1 MEPILAAL
9 ERDYNSELRAAMG
22 RFAREMDEASRMEL
36 LTMLAQENTRLLV
49 PVCDVDHEKGDFQF
63 TTTREAPGGWVL
75 HIYTH
80 DPARP
85 TGDGA
90 EEVLAVS
97 LPQLMSELA
106 DTEIIGFVIE
116 DSEEHSVVVYPHEG
130 GYMLL
135 GMWELDPHGF
145 AQN

>member
-1 MEPILAAL
+1 MEPTHAAL
-9 ERDYNSELRAAMG
+9 HQDYNSELRAAMG
-22 RFAREMDEASRMEL
+22 RFARDMNEDARMDLLMLLAMES
-36 LTMLAQENTRLLV
+36 TRLLV
-49 PVCDVDHEKGDFQF
+49 PVCDVDHEKGDFHF

-75 HIYTH
+75 HVFTN

-85 TGDGA
+85 TDDGA
-90 EEVLAVS
+90 EEVIAVS
-97 LPQLMSELA
+97 LRQLMSDLA

-116 DSEEHSVVVYPHEG
+116 DKEEHSVVVYPHDD